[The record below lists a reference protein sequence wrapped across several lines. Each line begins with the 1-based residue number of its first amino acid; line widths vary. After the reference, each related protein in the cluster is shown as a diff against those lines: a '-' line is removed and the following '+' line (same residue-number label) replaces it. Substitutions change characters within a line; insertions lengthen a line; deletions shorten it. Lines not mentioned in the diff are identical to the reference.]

1 MGPSRKT
8 VIQNRDIIKEL
19 KVGMLIAIAESDITR
34 VGKVLAIP
42 SNISL
47 DSNITIQWMVQE
59 RAPHKPKWQR
69 IFKFGA
75 KDVFGETELKNVLLF
90 DFELTIKKHFR
101 NLIFTWEYNYPLC
114 QLQFERILNTYS
126 LS

>member
-1 MGPSRKT
+1 MGPSTKT

-19 KVGMLIAIAESDITR
+19 KVGMLIAIADSDIAR

-69 IFKFGA
+69 FF
-75 KDVFGETELKNVLLF
+75 
-90 DFELTIKKHFR
+90 
-101 NLIFTWEYNYPLC
+101 NLGQKMYLEKQN
-114 QLQFERILNTYS
+114 
-126 LS
+126 

>member
-19 KVGMLIAIAESDITR
+19 KVGMLIAIADSDIAR

-69 IFKFGA
+69 F
-75 KDVFGETELKNVLLF
+75 L
-90 DFELTIKKHFR
+90 
-101 NLIFTWEYNYPLC
+101 NLGQEMYLEKQN
-114 QLQFERILNTYS
+114 
-126 LS
+126 

>member
-1 MGPSRKT
+1 MADLSAQRDLGSIGIIAIIIIFTQIYMGPSRKT

-19 KVGMLIAIAESDITR
+19 KVGMLIAIADSVIAR

-59 RAPHKPKWQR
+59 RAPHKPK
-69 IFKFGA
+69 
-75 KDVFGETELKNVLLF
+75 
-90 DFELTIKKHFR
+90 
-101 NLIFTWEYNYPLC
+101 
-114 QLQFERILNTYS
+114 
-126 LS
+126 

>member
-19 KVGMLIAIAESDITR
+19 KIGMLIAIAESDIAR
-34 VGKVLAIP
+34 VGKVLASP

-47 DSNITIQWMVQE
+47 DSNNITIQWMVQE

-75 KDVFGETELKNVLLF
+75 KDVFGETELKDVLLF
-90 DFELTIKKHFR
+90 DFELTNRGCLKKKSR
-101 NLIFTWEYNYPLC
+101 D
-114 QLQFERILNTYS
+114 
-126 LS
+126 

>member
-8 VIQNRDIIKEL
+8 MIQNRDIIKEL
-19 KVGMLIAIAESDITR
+19 KVGMLIAIAESDIAR

-59 RAPHKPKWQR
+59 RAPHKN
-69 IFKFGA
+69 G
-75 KDVFGETELKNVLLF
+75 KDFLNLG
-90 DFELTIKKHFR
+90 KKMYLEKQ
-101 NLIFTWEYNYPLC
+101 N
-114 QLQFERILNTYS
+114 
-126 LS
+126 

>member
-19 KVGMLIAIAESDITR
+19 KVGMLIAIADSDIAR

-59 RAPHKPKWQR
+59 RVPHKPKWQR
-69 IFKFGA
+69 F
-75 KDVFGETELKNVLLF
+75 L
-90 DFELTIKKHFR
+90 
-101 NLIFTWEYNYPLC
+101 NLGQKMYLEKQN
-114 QLQFERILNTYS
+114 
-126 LS
+126 

>member
-19 KVGMLIAIAESDITR
+19 KVGMLIAIAESDIAR

-47 DSNITIQWMVQE
+47 DSILPSSEWYRRGHHINPNGKE
-59 RAPHKPKWQR
+59 
-69 IFKFGA
+69 F
-75 KDVFGETELKNVLLF
+75 L
-90 DFELTIKKHFR
+90 
-101 NLIFTWEYNYPLC
+101 NLGQKMYLEKQN
-114 QLQFERILNTYS
+114 
-126 LS
+126 